1 MYRKGKE
8 YSAIA
13 DLQISEG
20 ALHPLSREKD
30 SLVKEKAMKQIVKM
44 ATLTS
49 RTATIITFTPCT
61 PGAFILQLR

>member
-44 ATLTS
+44 APFTS
-49 RTATIITFTPCT
+49 RTATIVGRSF
-61 PGAFILQLR
+61 LRQFPNVPIN